1 MSAWKKASMPLHDP
15 HSVEDYI
22 FKLPPTDQDAA
33 FYIHN
38 ELLSQPG
45 MRCALR
51 WSLPFYG
58 RNKWICYLNPLKKGG
73 FEWVFLDGQQLN
85 QASSLLCIRNRARVA
100 GMYYP
105 TETGAELNF
114 ISESLI
120 QEALWLDDL
129 KK

>member
-1 MSAWKKASMPLHDP
+1 MSASKKSSMLLYDP
-15 HSVEDYI
+15 HSVEDSI
-22 FKLPPTDQDAA
+22 FKLAPNEQESA

-38 ELLSQPG
+38 ELLSQAG

-58 RNKWICYLNPLKKGG
+58 RKKWICYIHPIKKGG
-73 FEWVFLDGQQLN
+73 FEWVFLDGQKLIQSAINL
-85 QASSLLCIRNRARVA
+85 QSRNRARVA
-100 GMYYP
+100 GMIYP
-105 TETGAELNF
+105 SETGTALNF
-114 ISESLI
+114 ISEGLI